1 MWNVTVTNFTK
12 LIKTQVYNITLKKVC
27 ISYVLILLEFEA
39 LKSDQQEEQSVN
51 PQNKQ
56 IKALLFILSRKQN
69 ALSDSGWF
77 IVA

>member
-56 IKALLFILSRKQN
+56 IKALLFILSRKHN